1 MAGGGSPCMGPASDG
16 EPGPRS
22 VQGTRWPPVGRGALG
37 TARRQTRLGRT
48 PTKPVC
54 QAHGG
59 PGVLPWG
66 LTPAGRCPLS
76 GPAGPGHS
84 LGAAPVPP
92 PRASRVRLPLQ
103 DPPHPL
109 RLSVARRPSAARED
123 PRSARCPPPGPCVVP
138 AAAGESI
145 ARWACGDALRRA
157 APQRP
162 SPRGEPPEQADAAS
176 GQLGPDQCR
185 SALPA
190 TSKSRVTGRPSPPA
204 RGDSARDS

>member
-1 MAGGGSPCMGPASDG
+1 MAGGGAPSVGPASDG

-54 QAHGG
+54 QAHGR

-66 LTPAGRCPLS
+66 LTPAGRCPLT

-84 LGAAPVPP
+84 LGAAPGPP

-103 DPPHPL
+103 DPPTPCVCLWLAVHPQHVRTPGL
-109 RLSVARRPSAARED
+109 LAARPQGPALCPLLQGDDNQVGVWRRTQAGGPAEALA
-123 PRSARCPPPGPCVVP
+123 PRRAPGAGGRRLRSARPRPVPLGPARHVEEPCDRP
-138 AAAGESI
+138 TFAAGPGGL
-145 ARWACGDALRRA
+145 C
-157 APQRP
+157 
-162 SPRGEPPEQADAAS
+162 
-176 GQLGPDQCR
+176 
-185 SALPA
+185 
-190 TSKSRVTGRPSPPA
+190 T
-204 RGDSARDS
+204 

>member
-1 MAGGGSPCMGPASDG
+1 MAGGGSPSVGPASDG
-16 EPGPRS
+16 ELGPRS

-48 PTKPVC
+48 PTMPVC

-66 LTPAGRCPLS
+66 LTPAGRWPLT

-103 DPPHPL
+103 DPPTPCVCLWLAVRPQHVRTPVCSLPAPRAL
-109 RLSVARRPSAARED
+109 RC
-123 PRSARCPPPGPCVVP
+123 ARCCR
-138 AAAGESI
+138 ETI
-145 ARWACGDALRRA
+145 TRWACGDALRRA

-190 TSKSRVTGRPSPPA
+190 MSKSRVTGRPSPPA